1 MKNKDLY
8 NKLQDII
15 KEEIDSVMNEKSYKH
30 GGLLKP
36 EDFDPVDPQIHI
48 VGFGT
53 MSRSSLRKEIVT
65 RLEGAL
71 KSAKNAAMNPESA
84 YDIYKTLEGTL
95 ADDSV
100 LMLQMK
106 ADMEV
111 SDQLEALRTKGGRRA
126 IPIPPQK

>member
-1 MKNKDLY
+1 MKKTDLH
-8 NKLQDII
+8 NKLKSII
-15 KEEIDSVMNEKSYKH
+15 EEEVESVLSERKYKYGGVLDLEK
-30 GGLLKP
+30 L
-36 EDFDPVDPQIHI
+36 DPVDPQIHI

-53 MSRSSLRKEIVT
+53 MSRTSLRKEIVT

-71 KSAKNAAMNPESA
+71 KSAKNAATNPSVA
-84 YDIYKTLEGTL
+84 YDTYKTLVGTL

-100 LMLQMK
+100 LMLQMR

-111 SDQLEALRTKGGRRA
+111 SDELEALRTKGGRRA